1 MHRGSKHV
9 VQNAAAQRRQ
19 LGEKATKN
27 EQLQTAESTHR
38 IKHTAAQKQENLG
51 ASKTAKN
58 SMALTLRV
66 KNNGEEEGNNFPCEL
81 NDIDDKE
88 PCKKKKK

>member
-27 EQLQTAESTHR
+27 EQLQTVESTHR
-38 IKHTAAQKQENLG
+38 IKHTAAQKQEHLGSFKDGRKQHG
-51 ASKTAKN
+51 ASPK
-58 SMALTLRV
+58 S
-66 KNNGEEEGNNFPCEL
+66 
-81 NDIDDKE
+81 
-88 PCKKKKK
+88 